1 MIDGQNRA
9 GLPRIKSSWP
19 QCDTAGGN
27 CIGYGLADQLGPNI
41 NRELM
46 DFIWKGEDGS
56 RLSLQKNRQGFTLQV
71 TGKVHRSEGESE
83 VTLEQF
89 KRLKMHLDSTKNL
102 NG

>member
-1 MIDGQNRA
+1 MIDGQDRA

-19 QCDTAGGN
+19 RCDAVGGN
-27 CIGYGLADQLGPNI
+27 CIGYVLADQLGANI

-89 KRLKMHLDSTKNL
+89 KRLKRHLDSTKNL